1 MSRGSKVKASD
12 RKTRND
18 IILAVVLLVIAAAS
32 FLWWRSYR
40 DEGAYVAVNINGV
53 QTAVYPLSEDRE
65 VLITTGENNENSN
78 LMVIE
83 KGEVRVTEADCPDSI
98 CVKTRSASYVGESIV
113 CLPHKLV
120 IEIIGE
126 KAEGDNGLDMTA

>member
-65 VLITTGENNENSN
+65 VLITTGENNENEN

-83 KGEVRVTEADCPDSI
+83 KGKVRV
-98 CVKTRSASYVGESIV
+98 R
-113 CLPHKLV
+113 
-120 IEIIGE
+120 
-126 KAEGDNGLDMTA
+126 

>member
-1 MSRGSKVKASD
+1 MKASD